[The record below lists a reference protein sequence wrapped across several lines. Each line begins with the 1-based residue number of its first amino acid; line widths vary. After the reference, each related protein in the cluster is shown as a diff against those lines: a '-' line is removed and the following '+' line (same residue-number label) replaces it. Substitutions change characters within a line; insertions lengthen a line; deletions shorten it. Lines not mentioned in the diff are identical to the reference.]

1 MKGILGL
8 IVGLLLLFPSISQA
22 EYRAYRLE
30 VYDQI
35 LGTQWDAVT
44 GFAPDLYINTH
55 GGGNRLSAV
64 IKATWMCY
72 GDLSRYSPACVMPP
86 TKDGLFEVG
95 DKVEVLLKKHLT
107 NQWKGVVELS
117 LWRED
122 LKSNVY
128 GIRFGDRK
136 DMYGRYYEFDLKL
149 VKKRETVQTQSK
161 TKDAPPPEAVEAGGG
176 AAQQPPA
183 VQPAP

>member
-1 MKGILGL
+1 MK
-8 IVGLLLLFPSISQA
+8 LLFGVCFALILILPTLAQA

-35 LGTQWDAVT
+35 LGKQWEAVT

-55 GGGNRLSAV
+55 GGGNRLSAI

-72 GDLSRYSPACVMPP
+72 GDLSRYKPACVTPP
-86 TKDGLFEVG
+86 TKDGAFEVG
-95 DKVEVLLKKHLT
+95 DEVEVLLKKHLT
-107 NQWKGVVELS
+107 NGWKGKVELS
-117 LWRED
+117 LWRSD

-128 GIRFGDRK
+128 GVRFGDRK

-149 VKKRETVQTQSK
+149 SKKRESVPVQAQGKNT
-161 TKDAPPPEAVEAGGG
+161 PPDQAVEVGAGP
-176 AAQQPPA
+176 QQPPA
-183 VQPAP
+183 VTPVP